1 MKSPI
6 KLLITLL
13 AFSMGALAPLSAQEK
28 KGRRADRAAD
38 ALVERLDQAVGLTA
52 DQKAKIKEIYT
63 KNMEKARDASPEDR
77 RAIMQAQRDGVR
89 AVLTPEQ
96 HKKFDEVPQGKGGKG
111 GGKGGRKK
119 SDN

>member
-1 MKSPI
+1 MKSPL

-13 AFSMGALAPLSAQEK
+13 AFSVGAAVSVNAQEK
-28 KGRRADRAAD
+28 KGRGGMNPD
-38 ALVERLDQAVGLTA
+38 AQVERIDQAVGLTA

-63 KNMEKARDASPEDR
+63 KNMEKARDASQEDR
-77 RAIMQAQRDGVR
+77 RAIMQGQRDQVR

-96 HKKFDEVPQGKGGKG
+96 QKKFDEMPQGRGGK

>member
-6 KLLITLL
+6 KVFIALL
-13 AFSMGALAPLSAQEK
+13 AFSVGAAVSVNAQEK
-28 KGRRADRAAD
+28 KGRGAMNPD
-38 ALVERLDQAVGLTA
+38 AQVERIDQAVGLTA

-77 RAIMQAQRDGVR
+77 RAIMQGQRDQVR

-96 HKKFDEVPQGKGGKG
+96 QKKFDEMPQGKGGKG

>member
-28 KGRRADRAAD
+28 KGRGGNPD
-38 ALVERLDQAVGLTA
+38 AQVERLDQAVGLTA

-96 HKKFDEVPQGKGGKG
+96 HKKFDEMPQGKGGKG